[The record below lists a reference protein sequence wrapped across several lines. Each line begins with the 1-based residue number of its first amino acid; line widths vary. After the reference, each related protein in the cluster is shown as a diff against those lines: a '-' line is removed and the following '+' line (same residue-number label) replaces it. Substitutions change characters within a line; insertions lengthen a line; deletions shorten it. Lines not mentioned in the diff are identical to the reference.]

1 LKCSEKSVNNRH
13 CASNAGDIL
22 VKNQAEVL
30 LLPDVEAVL
39 PADVGDEPGLAEA
52 PPEEALP
59 PRKSV
64 TYHPVPFN

>member
-1 LKCSEKSVNNRH
+1 MKCSEKSVNDGH
-13 CASNAGDIL
+13 CINNATNIL

-30 LLPDVEAVL
+30 LLPDEAAALL
-39 PADVGDEPGLAEA
+39 PEAEDELELADD
-52 PPEEALP
+52 PPEDEFP